1 MGRITRPFF
10 IMYLRERPP
19 YYTNGTETVSVY
31 YTAHARD
38 LESEGWTRVT
48 KEASIAEASEP
59 VLPETK
65 VDYVEVQSE
74 EDLSHMTK
82 RELIAYAE
90 EKSIDVSPQETK
102 AEILEAIYSGSN
114 G

>member
-10 IMYLRERPP
+10 IMYLRERPT
-19 YYTNGTETVSVY
+19 YYTNGTETIAVF

-38 LESEGWTRVT
+38 LEAEGWTRVA
-48 KEASIAEASEP
+48 KEAPTVDVPDP
-59 VLPETK
+59 VLPDTK
-65 VDYVEVQSE
+65 VDYVEVQAE
-74 EDLSHMTK
+74 EDLGQMTK

-90 EKSIDVSPQETK
+90 EKGVEVSPQETK
-102 AEILEAIYSGSN
+102 AEILATIFGAN